1 MEPDLNSSKS
11 SRQLLRLADAL
22 GEMRDSWVAISL
34 ALTDLVT
41 EMPSAERDEVRT
53 AVERYLSLL
62 QEGGRKTFD

>member
-1 MEPDLNSSKS
+1 MEPDPNSSPS
-11 SRQLLRLADAL
+11 SVQLLRLADAL

-34 ALTDLVT
+34 ALTDLVA

-53 AVERYLSLL
+53 EVERYLSRL